1 MQALFVGA
9 GEKLDKKIIVR
20 SYAELDSITYDN
32 AKIGYLYLL
41 LDARD
46 YDDSKHPSKKGT
58 IEILLYGDSVTIQ
71 RMTTLN
77 GLYVR
82 YNIGGSWN
90 QWNSYI
96 KKV

>member
-1 MQALFVGA
+1 MIFRTIFA
-9 GEKLDKKIIVR
+9 GEKLDKKIIVK
-20 SYAELDSITYDN
+20 SYAELDSITYGN

-41 LDARD
+41 IDATD
-46 YDDSKHPSKKGT
+46 YDENKHPSKKGT

-77 GLYVR
+77 NLYVR
-82 YNIGGSWN
+82 YNIGNNWS